1 MVWRFGDFEL
11 DTGRHELRRDTK
23 LVRLERMP
31 MELLVLLVEKRG
43 ELVSREEIVAS
54 LWGQGTFVDSDS
66 GVNTAVRKIRLALR
80 DTIDEPKFLQTVTG
94 KGYRFLAPISGEGDS
109 GVFDSRPGAPTI
121 PPIVPPAATI
131 SPATELPVSRWIG
144 RRWFLGGLT
153 SAVAATIGYRVLT
166 RPSISTLAVLP
177 FENLTGDQRQDY
189 FTDGLVEE
197 TIAVLGTMNHGR
209 LRVIARTST
218 FAYRQRTKN
227 VSEIG
232 RELGADYLLEGSVRR
247 EGQRVRVTVKLI
259 RVADQVQ
266 IWAENLDREGSA
278 VIQVQDELAKAIAG
292 YIQGELG
299 GRDSVGRQAR
309 DGQIVALRQ
318 TRNLEAYEWYL
329 LGRHLSEQPSAASN
343 QKAVEYY
350 HLAIARDPEHALA
363 WAGLAHALASQPI
376 AGDGATEKFRPAAV
390 HAANEALRLNDRLA
404 EGYVA
409 AGRIDFWMEWDWT
422 RAKRRLSRAIELNQN
437 SADAYRMYAHVLS
450 NSGAHSEA
458 DLAITKA
465 QQLDPLSA
473 MITAMRAQFRIFAG
487 SYREARIHA
496 EKSIAIAPEFWIP
509 HVILGKVEE
518 RLGNAESAIASL
530 DRAYRLSR
538 GNTEPLSIKGY
549 VLARMG
555 RRAEAEQVRRELE
568 QGGLSRFVPPY
579 NIALVCAGLGDR
591 EAALKWLERAFAAR
605 DVHMAFLP
613 VDPKWTELRG
623 WEAFE
628 SLLRRC
634 QFARPR
640 A

>member
-1 MVWRFGDFEL
+1 
-11 DTGRHELRRDTK
+11 
-23 LVRLERMP
+23 MP
-31 MELLVLLVEKRG
+31 MDLLVLLVEKRG

-54 LWGQGTFVDSDS
+54 LWGKDAFVDGDS
-66 GVNTAVRKIRLALR
+66 GVNTAVRKIRQALR
-80 DTIDEPKFLQTVTG
+80 DTIEEPKFLQTVTG
-94 KGYRFLAPISGEGDS
+94 KGYRFLAPVSGEGENGVS
-109 GVFDSRPGAPTI
+109 GS
-121 PPIVPPAATI
+121 PPSAPAAAPLPT
-131 SPATELPVSRWIG
+131 PPPVSRWIS
-144 RRWFLGGLT
+144 RRGLFGGLG
-153 SAVAATIGYRVLT
+153 SAAVVSAGYLVLT
-166 RPSISTLAVLP
+166 RRSVSTLAVLP

-197 TIAVLGTMNHGR
+197 TIAVVGAMNPGR

-218 FAYRQRTKN
+218 ATYRQRTKN

-259 RVADQVQ
+259 RVSDQVQ

-278 VIQVQDELAKAIAG
+278 VIQVQDELGKAIAG
-292 YIQGELG
+292 QIQGELG
-299 GRDSVGRQAR
+299 GRDLLGRPA
-309 DGQIVALRQ
+309 DGQGPALRQ

-329 LGRHLSEQPSAASN
+329 LGRHFSARPSAASN
-343 QKAVEYY
+343 LKAVEYY
-350 HLAIARDPEHALA
+350 HAAIARDPGYALA
-363 WAGLAHALASQPI
+363 WAGLAYALASQPI
-376 AGDGATEKFRPAAV
+376 AGDGATGKFRTDAL
-390 HAANEALRLNDRLA
+390 HAANEALRLNEHLA

-422 RAKRRLSRAIELNQN
+422 RAKRRLSRAIELNSN

-450 NSGAHSEA
+450 NSGAHAEA
-458 DLAITKA
+458 EQAIAKA

-487 SYREARIHA
+487 SYQEARAHA
-496 EKSIAIAPEFWIP
+496 EKSIAIDPEFWIP
-509 HVILGKVEE
+509 HVVMGKVEE
-518 RLGNAESAIASL
+518 RLGNAQSAIKSL
-530 DRAYRLSR
+530 DHAYRLSR

-591 EAALKWLERAFAAR
+591 EAALQWLERAYAAR

-613 VDPKWTELRG
+613 VDPKWAELRG

-628 SLLRRC
+628 SLQRRRK
-634 QFARPR
+634 FAQPR
-640 A
+640 G